1 MTEKQHVIRTVAFI
15 LVVSAIAIGLQTF
28 LGYALPPLVTGG
40 VLEVVRILAGAAVF
54 YTGINIFKDLEGNK
68 WNSTQ

>member
-1 MTEKQHVIRTVAFI
+1 MTEKQHVIRIVAFI
-15 LVVSAIAIGLQTF
+15 LVVGAIAIGLQTF

-54 YTGINIFKDLEGNK
+54 YAGINIFKDLEGNK
-68 WNSTQ
+68 WNSME